1 MNIPLDRFPPQLIV
15 DNISQSTSYV
25 YNNVDLEAFHKC
37 K

>member
-1 MNIPLDRFPPQLIV
+1 MNIPLDRFPPV